1 MEANPLTKIKIHPKS
16 IDIPAPKRNTEQA
29 PVQPE
34 SRKKKEKGIL
44 GKMLLLI
51 RSDVHKKI
59 SENGKIKMPES
70 KESWEDWKD
79 QL

>member
-1 MEANPLTKIKIHPKS
+1 LTKIKIRPKS
-16 IDIPAPKRNTEQA
+16 IDIPAPKRSTEQA

-34 SRKKKEKGIL
+34 LKRKKEKGIL
-44 GKMLLLI
+44 SKMLLLI

-59 SENGKIKMPES
+59 SGNGKVKMPES

-79 QL
+79 QI